1 MAPVRLKRFRCA
13 PLADVSATLWC
24 CLCCGVR
31 VFLIYTCDVPA
42 RQTSSSHKR
51 GAHWI
56 AMQCGGKLMRFLL
69 GAQQPNRLPPQEE
82 TASGVSGACQDVL
95 EVRTR
100 RTKRM
105 HLETG
110 CGIVGR
116 LDRLGGSSRG
126 RLGVRLGQPCC
137 LCGLPTGTPD
147 ARAPWLRVFYPMCCP
162 KKKWVAQGSALHCLP
177 SLLLGYPISA
187 SSYPIVASSYPIVAP
202 GRRNLARV
210 IACWP
215 LAVPDW
221 PLAMPS

>member
-51 GAHWI
+51 GARWI
-56 AMQCGGKLMRFLL
+56 AMHCGGELMRFLL

-116 LDRLGGSSRG
+116 LDRLGG
-126 RLGVRLGQPCC
+126 RLGVVLGFVS
-137 LCGLPTGTPD
+137 GN
-147 ARAPWLRVFYPMCCP
+147 RVVC
-162 KKKWVAQGSALHCLP
+162 
-177 SLLLGYPISA
+177 
-187 SSYPIVASSYPIVAP
+187 VASPLARQMRARPGCVCFIRCVAP
-202 GRRNLARV
+202 RRNGLHKVPRCIVCPRFSWVTQSPPQV
-210 IACWP
+210 IPLWRQVIPSWP
-215 LAVPDW
+215 RA
-221 PLAMPS
+221 AAT